1 MNKRLKILFSMSLCC
16 LCIAMLS
23 FAVYSAVNFVSF
35 NINTTLSFNP
45 NNCYVEINGSIS
57 GDGITNAPSYSYTT
71 DGTDPYPE
79 WNIGNLNLIN
89 SINITLS
96 FKNYS
101 TFPVQVSVSGVESGS
116 NYTGTI
122 ANNNL
127 YLQPYVLDQT
137 PDSDTLTITY
147 KLTDQTSSVN
157 LSNLN
162 IEITIEEAQGFTYTY
177 KVYKSLSDDI
187 SLEEAE
193 NFLAHFRLLDD
204 GVEVE
209 LSGLSGSFQVED
221 GSILTLEL
229 VNSQNSISQCYF
241 TEMGA
246 VQYAPDGNSIN
257 LEIYNSTSARIF
269 WAFSGTAGYTIYGGV
284 STYTVNGE

>member
-23 FAVYSAVNFVSF
+23 FAVYSVVNFVSF

-177 KVYKSLSDDI
+177 KVYKSVGDT

-229 VNSQNSISQCYF
+229 VNSQNSISQGYF

-246 VQYAPDGNSIN
+246 VQYAPDGDGII
-257 LEIYNSTSARIF
+257 LDIYNSASDCILRA
-269 WAFSGTAGYTIYGGV
+269 SGGGTAGYGIHEGP
-284 STYTVNGE
+284 TYIVNGE

>member
-127 YLQPYVLDQT
+127 YLQSYVLDQT

-177 KVYKSLSDDI
+177 KVYKSVGDT

-209 LSGLSGSFQVED
+209 LSGLSGSCQVED

-229 VNSQNSISQCYF
+229 VNSQNSISQGYF

-246 VQYAPDGNSIN
+246 IQYAPDGDGII
-257 LEIYNSTSARIF
+257 LGIYNSASDLILYA
-269 WAFSGTAGYTIYGGV
+269 SGGGTGGYGIHEEP
-284 STYTVNGE
+284 TYIVNGE

>member
-1 MNKRLKILFSMSLCC
+1 MKRIKLVVSLMMCVFC
-16 LCIAMLS
+16 LS
-23 FAVYSAVNFVSF
+23 FLVVGVLAAVNFVSF

-177 KVYKSLSDDI
+177 KVYKSVGDDI

-221 GSILTLEL
+221 ASILTLEL
-229 VNSQNSISQCYF
+229 VNSQNSISQGYF
-241 TEMGA
+241 NEMGA

-257 LEIYNSTSARIF
+257 LDIYNSASDRIL
-269 WAFSGTAGYTIYGGV
+269 WASGGGTAGYVIHEGP
-284 STYTVNGE
+284 TYIVNGE

>member
-177 KVYKSLSDDI
+177 KVYKSVGDT

-229 VNSQNSISQCYF
+229 VNSQNSISQGYF

-246 VQYAPDGNSIN
+246 VQYAPDGDGII
-257 LEIYNSTSARIF
+257 LDIYNSASDCILRA
-269 WAFSGTAGYTIYGGV
+269 SGGGTAGYGIHEGP
-284 STYTVNGE
+284 TYIVNGE

>member
-1 MNKRLKILFSMSLCC
+1 MKRIKLVVSLMMCVFC
-16 LCIAMLS
+16 LS
-23 FAVYSAVNFVSF
+23 FLVVGVLAAVNFVSF

-162 IEITIEEAQGFTYTY
+162 IEITIEEAVQSFTYTY
-177 KVYKSLSDDI
+177 SLPNG
-187 SLEEAE
+187 EAV
-193 NFLAHFRLLDD
+193 LDYIALLDD

-209 LSGLSGSFQVED
+209 LSGTSGSFQVED
-221 GSILTLEL
+221 GSVLTL
-229 VNSQNSISQCYF
+229 VARSNIQNSIKLSDD
-241 TEMGA
+241 
-246 VQYAPDGNSIN
+246 VQFAPGGSSLNFYV
-257 LEIYNSTSARIF
+257 YNSQSKLVLSGYYDVDSVNINSA
-269 WAFSGTAGYTIYGGV
+269 S
-284 STYTVNGE
+284 YTVDGK

>member
-1 MNKRLKILFSMSLCC
+1 
-16 LCIAMLS
+16 MLS

-177 KVYKSLSDDI
+177 KVYKSVGDDI

-221 GSILTLEL
+221 ASILTLEL
-229 VNSQNSISQCYF
+229 VNSQNSISQGYF

-246 VQYAPDGNSIN
+246 IQYAPDGNSIK
-257 LEIYNSTSARIF
+257 LDIYNSASDRIL
-269 WAFSGTAGYTIYGGV
+269 WASGGGTAGYVIHEGP
-284 STYTVNGE
+284 TYIVNGE

>member
-1 MNKRLKILFSMSLCC
+1 MKRIKLVVSLMMCVFC
-16 LCIAMLS
+16 LS
-23 FAVYSAVNFVSF
+23 FLVVGVLAAVNFVSF
-35 NINTTLSFNP
+35 NINATLSFNP

-162 IEITIEEAQGFTYTY
+162 IEITIEEAVQSFTYTY
-177 KVYKSLSDDI
+177 SLPNG
-187 SLEEAE
+187 EAV
-193 NFLAHFRLLDD
+193 LDYIALLDD

-209 LSGLSGSFQVED
+209 LSGTSGSFQVED
-221 GSILTLEL
+221 GSVLTL
-229 VNSQNSISQCYF
+229 VARSNIQNSIKLSDD
-241 TEMGA
+241 
-246 VQYAPDGNSIN
+246 VQFAPGGGSLNFYV
-257 LEIYNSTSARIF
+257 YNSQSETVL
-269 WAFSGTAGYTIYGGV
+269 SGYYDVDSVNINFA
-284 STYTVNGE
+284 SYTVDGK

>member
-1 MNKRLKILFSMSLCC
+1 MNKRLKISFSMSLCC

-162 IEITIEEAQGFTYTY
+162 IEITIEETQGFTYTY
-177 KVYKSLSDDI
+177 KVYKSVGDT

-246 VQYAPDGNSIN
+246 IQYAPDRNSTC
-257 LEIYNSTSARIF
+257 LEIYNTSNQIILNGDASF
-269 WAFSGTAGYTIYGGV
+269 YGEYAV
-284 STYTVNGE
+284 RKSTYTVNGI

>member
-177 KVYKSLSDDI
+177 KVYKSVGDT

-229 VNSQNSISQCYF
+229 VNSQNSISQGYF

-246 VQYAPDGNSIN
+246 VQYASDGNSII
-257 LEIYNSTSARIF
+257 LDIF
-269 WAFSGTAGYTIYGGV
+269 NTANQIILNGDASFYGKYAV
-284 STYTVNGE
+284 RKSTYTVNGI

>member
-177 KVYKSLSDDI
+177 KVYKSVGDDI

-221 GSILTLEL
+221 ASILTLEL
-229 VNSQNSISQCYF
+229 VNSQNSISQGYF

-246 VQYAPDGNSIN
+246 VQYAPDGDGII
-257 LEIYNSTSARIF
+257 LDIYNSASDCILRA
-269 WAFSGTAGYTIYGGV
+269 SGGGTAGYVIHKGP
-284 STYTVNGE
+284 TYIVNGE

>member
-177 KVYKSLSDDI
+177 KVYKSVGDT

-221 GSILTLEL
+221 ASILTLEL
-229 VNSQNSISQCYF
+229 VNSQNSISQGYF

-246 VQYAPDGNSIN
+246 VQYAPDGDGII
-257 LEIYNSTSARIF
+257 LGIYNSASDLILYA
-269 WAFSGTAGYTIYGGV
+269 SGGGTAGYVIHEGP
-284 STYTVNGE
+284 TYIVNGE

>member
-1 MNKRLKILFSMSLCC
+1 MSLCC

-162 IEITIEEAQGFTYTY
+162 IEITIEESQGFTYTY

-209 LSGLSGSFQVED
+209 LSALSGSFQVED
-221 GSILTLEL
+221 ASILTLEL
-229 VNSQNSISQCYF
+229 VNSQNSISQGYF
-241 TEMGA
+241 NEMGA

-269 WAFSGTAGYTIYGGV
+269 WASGGGTAGYGIHEGP
-284 STYTVNGE
+284 TYIVNGE

>member
-1 MNKRLKILFSMSLCC
+1 MNKRLKISFSMSLCC

-127 YLQPYVLDQT
+127 YLQSYVLDQT

-162 IEITIEEAQGFTYTY
+162 IEITIEEAVQSFTYTY
-177 KVYKSLSDDI
+177 SLPNG
-187 SLEEAE
+187 EAV
-193 NFLAHFRLLDD
+193 LDYIALLDD

-209 LSGLSGSFQVED
+209 LSGTSGSFQVED
-221 GSILTLEL
+221 GSVLTL
-229 VNSQNSISQCYF
+229 VARSNIQNSIKLSDD
-241 TEMGA
+241 
-246 VQYAPDGNSIN
+246 VQFAPGGGSLNFYV
-257 LEIYNSTSARIF
+257 YNSQSKLVLSGYYDVDSVNINSA
-269 WAFSGTAGYTIYGGV
+269 S
-284 STYTVNGE
+284 YTVDGK

>member
-162 IEITIEEAQGFTYTY
+162 IEITIEETQGFTYTY
-177 KVYKSLSDDI
+177 KVYKSVGDT

-246 VQYAPDGNSIN
+246 IQYAPDRNSTC
-257 LEIYNSTSARIF
+257 LEIYNTSNQIILNGDASF
-269 WAFSGTAGYTIYGGV
+269 YGEYAV
-284 STYTVNGE
+284 RKSTYTVNGI